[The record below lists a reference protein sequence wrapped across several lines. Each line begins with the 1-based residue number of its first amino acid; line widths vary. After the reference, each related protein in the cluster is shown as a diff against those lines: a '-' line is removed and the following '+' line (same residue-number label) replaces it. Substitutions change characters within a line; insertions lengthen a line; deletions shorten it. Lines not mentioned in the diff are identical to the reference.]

1 MMGYSRLVQAFSIPC
16 QASGPWLQPA
26 AAFSGYDFWFGLV
39 WYNHWA
45 MRLLWRSQLRK
56 PSVLWS
62 TSHTIH
68 FQQSVSTKSSD
79 PLRILF
85 CGSDNFSIGSL
96 RSLNDERQKDADS
109 IASIDVV
116 CKSPKR
122 VGRDLKNV
130 REGKIQRIRLIF

>member
-1 MMGYSRLVQAFSIPC
+1 
-16 QASGPWLQPA
+16 
-26 AAFSGYDFWFGLV
+26 
-39 WYNHWA
+39 

-85 CGSDNFSIGSL
+85 CGSNNFSIGSL

-116 CKSPKR
+116 CKSAKR

-130 REGKIQRIRLIF
+130 REGKIQRIRFIF

>member
-1 MMGYSRLVQAFSIPC
+1 
-16 QASGPWLQPA
+16 
-26 AAFSGYDFWFGLV
+26 
-39 WYNHWA
+39 

-68 FQQSVSTKSSD
+68 FQRSVSTKSSD

-116 CKSPKR
+116 CKPAKR

-130 REGKIQRIRLIF
+130 REGKIQRIRIIF